1 LPPQNYWGLSH
12 GQLRG
17 IARFLIEKLGRFSTF
32 KGRDL
37 NSRFAMEATYR
48 RMLRIFEPMR
58 AALIGRSL
66 NAAQIAEILQ
76 TKRIKEPAENA
87 GAADAS

>member
-1 LPPQNYWGLSH
+1 
-12 GQLRG
+12 
-17 IARFLIEKLGRFSTF
+17 
-32 KGRDL
+32 
-37 NSRFAMEATYR
+37 MEATYR